1 MTEVKV
7 GDILKFEKPIHEWH
21 AEDLAKGAYYVVEQ
35 NHKKN
40 FYQTADGWWH
50 VEELAEL
57 DDPHLV
63 LRCKKGCFDHGKF
76 KEYADRKFEVLGNIG
91 G

>member
-35 NHKKN
+35 NHKKR
-40 FYQTADGWWH
+40 FYPTADGWWN
-50 VEELAEL
+50 VEELEEL
-57 DDPHLV
+57 EEPHLI
-63 LRCKKGCFDHGKF
+63 LRESNGRWDLGRF